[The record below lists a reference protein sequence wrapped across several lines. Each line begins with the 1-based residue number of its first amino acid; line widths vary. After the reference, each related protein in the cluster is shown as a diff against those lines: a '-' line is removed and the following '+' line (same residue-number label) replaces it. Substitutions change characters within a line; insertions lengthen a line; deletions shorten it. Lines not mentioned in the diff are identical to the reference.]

1 MNAVTLQSVDVIMTV
16 QTHRQVSTV
25 LVIPDTNLCLIN
37 GLVMIL
43 MSAMKLHQYV
53 ARFVR
58 TQLAPTSVSVPQAI
72 SGSLTEKVAG
82 KIVISPHTLFLAT
95 VTI

>member
-1 MNAVTLQSVDVIMTV
+1 MNAMTLQSVGVIMTA
-16 QTHRQVSTV
+16 QTPRQVSTV
-25 LVIPDTNLCLIN
+25 LVILDTNLCLIN

-43 MSAMKLHQYV
+43 MSAMKHHQYV

-72 SGSLTEKVAG
+72 SGSLTEKAAG

>member
-1 MNAVTLQSVDVIMTV
+1 MNAVTLQSVDVIMSARTPK
-16 QTHRQVSTV
+16 QVSTV
-25 LVIPDTNLCLIN
+25 LVILDTNLCQIN
-37 GLVMIL
+37 ELAMIL

-72 SGSLTEKVAG
+72 SGSLMEKVAD

>member
-1 MNAVTLQSVDVIMTV
+1 MNAVTLQSVDVIMTAR
-16 QTHRQVSTV
+16 TPKQVSTV
-25 LVIPDTNLCLIN
+25 LVILDTNLCQIN
-37 GLVMIL
+37 ELVMIL

-72 SGSLTEKVAG
+72 SGSLMKKVADT
-82 KIVISPHTLFLAT
+82 IVISPHTLFLAT

>member
-1 MNAVTLQSVDVIMTV
+1 MNAMTFQSVGVIMTA
-16 QTHRQVSTV
+16 QTPRQVSTV
-25 LVIPDTNLCLIN
+25 LVILDTNLCLIN

-72 SGSLTEKVAG
+72 SGSLTEKAAG